1 MLLWVWL
8 QFEVYMNLEMVTVLM
23 NSTTSHY
30 FLDEPKEEISE
41 FADTVEISIL
51 AKEMLV
57 SGEGEEG
64 G

>member
-1 MLLWVWL
+1 MKYV
-8 QFEVYMNLEMVTVLM
+8 NLEMVTVLM

-30 FLDEPKEEISE
+30 SLDEPKEEISE

-51 AKEMLV
+51 DKEMLV

-64 G
+64 R